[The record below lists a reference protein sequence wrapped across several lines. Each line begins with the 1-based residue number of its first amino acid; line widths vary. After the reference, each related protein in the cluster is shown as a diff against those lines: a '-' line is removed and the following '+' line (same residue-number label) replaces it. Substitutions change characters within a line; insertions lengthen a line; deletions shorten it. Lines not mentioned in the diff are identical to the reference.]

1 MIFSHFHY
9 DHIQGL
15 PFNHQIFDP
24 SNKVTI
30 SSGLVNA
37 DELREVFVRAFQP
50 MYFPIPL
57 VDTLKNL
64 KFVEFDLIMAELEHL
79 CSLSTIELNHP
90 GGAAGYIVEKDKKK
104 VCVFLDHE
112 YGQEPLI
119 DDQLISSATDSDL
132 VVWDGMFLDEELP
145 PKKGWGHSSIEQ
157 GITFSEKT
165 ACKNL
170 AIAHHAPSRS
180 DEQLNEHSNNL
191 SSDKVFFAYQ
201 GLSHSV

>member
-1 MIFSHFHY
+1 M
-9 DHIQGL
+9 

-79 CSLSTIELNHP
+79 CSLSTIKLNHP
-90 GGAAGYIVEKDKKK
+90 GGAAGYIVEKNKKK

-119 DDQLISSATDSDL
+119 DDHLINSARESDL
-132 VVWDGMFLDEELP
+132 IVWDGMFLDEELP

-165 ACKNL
+165 SCKNL
-170 AIAHHAPSRS
+170 AIAHHAPSRN

-191 SSDKVFFAYQ
+191 SSDKVFFCLS
-201 GLSHSV
+201 GLVPLSVKLVIR

>member
-1 MIFSHFHY
+1 M
-9 DHIQGL
+9 
-15 PFNHQIFDP
+15 
-24 SNKVTI
+24 
-30 SSGLVNA
+30 
-37 DELREVFVRAFQP
+37 
-50 MYFPIPL
+50 
-57 VDTLKNL
+57 
-64 KFVEFDLIMAELEHL
+64 EFDLITTELKNL
-79 CSLSTIELNHP
+79 CFLSTLELNHP
-90 GGAAGYIVEKDKKK
+90 GGAAGYVVEKDNKK

-112 YGQEPLI
+112 YGQESVVDKELVKCAI
-119 DDQLISSATDSDL
+119 NSDL
-132 VVWDGMFLDEELP
+132 IIWDGMFLDEELP

-170 AIAHHAPSRS
+170 AIAHHAPNRN

>member
-1 MIFSHFHY
+1 
-9 DHIQGL
+9 
-15 PFNHQIFDP
+15 
-24 SNKVTI
+24 
-30 SSGLVNA
+30 
-37 DELREVFVRAFQP
+37 

-64 KFVEFDLIMAELEHL
+64 KFVEFDLIVADLNDL
-79 CSLSTIELNHP
+79 CSLNTIKLNHP
-90 GGAAGYIVEKDKKK
+90 GGAAGYIVEKDNKK

-112 YGQEPLI
+112 YGQEARI
-119 DDQLISSATDSDL
+119 DDHLINIARESDL
-132 VVWDGMFLDEELP
+132 IVWDGMFLDEELP

-170 AIAHHAPSRS
+170 AIAHHAPSRN

>member
-1 MIFSHFHY
+1 MDVIFHGVRGSTPTADQNFLKYGGSTTCTEILHEQFQIIFDAGTGFQNVTILKDRPTYLIFSHFHY

-30 SSGLVNA
+30 SSGLVKAN
-37 DELREVFVRAFQP
+37 ELREVFVRAFQP

-79 CSLSTIELNHP
+79 CSLSTIKLNHP
-90 GGAAGYIVEKDKKK
+90 GGAAGYIVEKDNKK

-119 DDQLISSATDSDL
+119 DDQLINML
-132 VVWDGMFLDEELP
+132 
-145 PKKGWGHSSIEQ
+145 
-157 GITFSEKT
+157 EKVT
-165 ACKNL
+165 
-170 AIAHHAPSRS
+170 
-180 DEQLNEHSNNL
+180 
-191 SSDKVFFAYQ
+191 
-201 GLSHSV
+201 

>member
-1 MIFSHFHY
+1 M
-9 DHIQGL
+9 
-15 PFNHQIFDP
+15 
-24 SNKVTI
+24 
-30 SSGLVNA
+30 
-37 DELREVFVRAFQP
+37 
-50 MYFPIPL
+50 
-57 VDTLKNL
+57 
-64 KFVEFDLIMAELEHL
+64 EFDLIMADLEHL
-79 CSLSTIELNHP
+79 CCLSTIELNHP

-112 YGQEPLI
+112 YVQEPLI

-191 SSDKVFFAYQ
+191 SSDKVFFAHQ